1 MDKLTLLIQ
10 GQITGMNKKQLFE
23 YLREQ
28 EPEKLVELLDRAFDT
43 MNTNQRHDVFGRIT
57 IEIPPAHVDGEK
69 LLSDIEQFKKH
80 SLAGYYYA
88 PFDINSKNFSHVP
101 EETDEWFDKI
111 GDYLEDSSRL
121 TDQGDHELAV
131 QCFKILHGLIDK
143 MEDGDEIVFA
153 DEYGT
158 WMITG
163 DEKRFVKSFL
173 TSLSTVSNTDDYVA
187 GAIPLIKRDS
197 YESFHNKV
205 YSTALAMATGDQKK
219 LLKREVKKQGI
230 RTSRR

>member
-1 MDKLTLLIQ
+1 
-10 GQITGMNKKQLFE
+10 MNKERLFE
-23 YLREQ
+23 HLREQ
-28 EPEKLVELLDRAFDT
+28 KSEKLIKLLETAFDI
-43 MNTNQRHDVFGRIT
+43 MNTNQRHDVFGVIT
-57 IEIPPAHVDGEK
+57 IEIPPADLNGEK
-69 LLSDIEQFKKH
+69 LLSDIEQFKKR
-80 SLAGYYYA
+80 SLAGHYYA
-88 PFDINSKNFSHVP
+88 PFDINSKNFSHTP
-101 EETDEWFDKI
+101 KETDEWFEEI
-111 GDYLEDSSRL
+111 GDYLEDSSKL

-173 TSLSTVSNTDDYVA
+173 TSLSAVSNAEYYVA

-205 YSTALAMATGDQKK
+205 YSTALAVATGDQKK
-219 LLKREVKKQGI
+219 LLKTEVKKQGI